1 MLKIVDKTRKR
12 LCVARL
18 MEVSSK
24 QVDGRNSMLSF
35 VRFLMPSDGVVRWFF
50 FNVGRI
56 RQTGCSSFSVVKL
69 IILWM
74 SIANVSLLSVRAQ
87 DPSFKALNPE
97 VLRRGANEV
106 RVRHQSELR
115 RLMVITPTSYEKTK
129 SYPVLFCFHGA
140 GGRAES
146 QCERWKRH
154 VDRRSLILISV
165 DAVQSLKKW
174 NFKEDF
180 HEINYDDVDLIRKV
194 THALVS
200 SGVADSKAIYATGHS
215 SGGLFCYRLAKET
228 SLFAAVCPMSCG
240 MAKDAHDPDQ
250 NTGPVNLMQVI
261 GDRDKSY
268 HGTTNPKVTMH
279 SAEKRMAVW
288 RAFYECKVTPVT
300 KVHGKELVVRT
311 YTNGD
316 GIELAICEAKGQG
329 HHLRRDLRD
338 AADVIALEFMLSHRR
353 E

>member
-1 MLKIVDKTRKR
+1 MQRDQMLPSVPVSRAKR
-12 LCVARL
+12 VRTQWRVMHTKRVMTSCRFSLQSVMLIAMLIMVCTLGISASP
-18 MEVSSK
+18 SS
-24 QVDGRNSMLSF
+24 VN
-35 VRFLMPSDGVVRWFF
+35 
-50 FNVGRI
+50 
-56 RQTGCSSFSVVKL
+56 
-69 IILWM
+69 
-74 SIANVSLLSVRAQ
+74 AQ
-87 DPSFKALNPE
+87 DPGFNALNSV
-97 VLRRGANEV
+97 VLRPGTNEV
-106 RVRHQSELR
+106 RVQHQSELR
-115 RLMVITPTSYEKTK
+115 RIMVITPSNYDSNK

-140 GGRAES
+140 GGRAENQS
-146 QCERWKRH
+146 ERWKRH
-154 VDRRSLILISV
+154 VDRRRLILVSV

-180 HEINYDDVDLIRKV
+180 HEVNHDDVDLIRKV

-200 SGVADSKAIYATGHS
+200 GGVADSKAVYATGHS

-240 MAKDAHDPDQ
+240 MAKDAHDPDKH
-250 NTGPVNLMQVI
+250 TKPVHLMQVI

-268 HGTTNPKVTMH
+268 QGTTNPKVTMH

-288 RAFYECKVTPVT
+288 RAFYECEVAPVT
-300 KVHGKELVVRT
+300 QSHGKELTVRT

-338 AADVIALEFMLSHRR
+338 AADVIALEFMLSHRKK
-353 E
+353 

>member
-1 MLKIVDKTRKR
+1 MQTKR
-12 LCVARL
+12 VMKSGRSGLQSVILIL
-18 MEVSSK
+18 MC
-24 QVDGRNSMLSF
+24 
-35 VRFLMPSDGVVRWFF
+35 
-50 FNVGRI
+50 
-56 RQTGCSSFSVVKL
+56 T
-69 IILWM
+69 LWLFALPG
-74 SIANVSLLSVRAQ
+74 SADAQ
-87 DPSFKALNPE
+87 DAGFTALDSA
-97 VLRRGANEV
+97 VLRPGTNEV
-106 RVRHQSELR
+106 RVKHQSEMR
-115 RLMVITPTSYEKTK
+115 RIMVITPSNYDSNKT
-129 SYPVLFCFHGA
+129 YPVLFCFHGA

-146 QCERWKRH
+146 QSERWKRH
-154 VDRRSLILISV
+154 VDRRSLVLVSV

-180 HEINYDDVDLIRKV
+180 HAVNHDDVDLIRKV

-200 SGVADSKAIYATGHS
+200 CGVADSKAVYATGHS

-240 MAKDAHDPDQ
+240 MAKGAHDPDR
-250 NTGPVNLMQVI
+250 NTRPVHLMQVI

-279 SAEKRMAVW
+279 SAEKRIAVW
-288 RAFYECKVTPVT
+288 RAFYECEDAPVT
-300 KVHGKELVVRT
+300 KAHGKELSVRT

-338 AADVIALEFMLSHRR
+338 AADVIALEFMLSHRKK
-353 E
+353 